1 MKDGRER
8 CGSVETAPVKDEQ
21 PAGDE
26 RERERER
33 RVGRENKKNYPS
45 QRVLAF

>member
-8 CGSVETAPVKDEQ
+8 CGPVETAPVKDEQ

-33 RVGRENKKNYPS
+33 DVLGGKIKKITPPN
-45 QRVLAF
+45 VF